1 MKDPRTAKVIETKR
15 KPPIWSVK
23 AGARYVTGFMGNDA
37 RKRAM
42 AYAAKNFAEF
52 EIVERPVPKREQLS
66 RRGPSGKAG
75 LSEPT

>member
-1 MKDPRTAKVIETKR
+1 MVGEGWR
-15 KPPIWSVK
+15 SLCH
-23 AGARYVTGFMGNDA
+23 MGNDA
-37 RKRAM
+37 RKRAI

-66 RRGPSGKAG
+66 RRGPSEKAG